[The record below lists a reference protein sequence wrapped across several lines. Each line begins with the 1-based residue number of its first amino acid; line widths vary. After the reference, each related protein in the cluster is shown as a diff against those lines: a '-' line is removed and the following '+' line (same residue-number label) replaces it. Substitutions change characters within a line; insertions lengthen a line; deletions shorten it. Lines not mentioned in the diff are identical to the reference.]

1 MPCNDGGPVYS
12 GESWELREQRKK
24 IDDLTALLCEACK
37 HIPPGNMPPAVG
49 KWYAAH
55 LEWDRKREEQEAL
68 MVARIKAKQAAL
80 AKLTPEDRQILGL

>member
-1 MPCNDGGPVYS
+1 MPCNDGGPTYYM
-12 GESWELREQRKK
+12 GEDSPHHRKK